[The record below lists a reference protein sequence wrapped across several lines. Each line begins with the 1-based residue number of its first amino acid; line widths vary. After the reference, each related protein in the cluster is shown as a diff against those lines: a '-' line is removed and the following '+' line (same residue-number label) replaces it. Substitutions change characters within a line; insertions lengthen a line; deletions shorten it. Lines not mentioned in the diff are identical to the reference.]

1 VRAQDNAR
9 KSDTGTERAP
19 ARPRVGGERTP
30 VQRLLAL
37 QGTAGNAAVV
47 QLLHEAGHPGA
58 RERHQHG
65 AGCGHEVAEA
75 QVQRSAVHDVLRG
88 AGRPLDDATRTDM
101 EARLG
106 ADFSDVR
113 VHDDGAARASA
124 AAVGARAYTSGS
136 HVVIGDGGADRHTL
150 AHELTHVIQQRRGPV
165 AGTDDGSGLRISDP
179 SDRFER
185 EAEANATRALRDPT
199 PTPVHRQSADRH
211 AEAPGGSRPAAV
223 QRTQTA
229 TPAAPLSV
237 FQPGYASGDQ
247 FAIAAMLM
255 QDETRRVYITF
266 TSGNEEEER
275 AANKIAGFY
284 HDSGIA
290 DERVR
295 TVGAAPGTSAKKAA
309 TKKYKEDF
317 PQAELSAKELDKKLI
332 AVGGATETVAA
343 EFSDDMRKKVRAG
356 WGLEKDGAAGHTK
369 DAEVEEWLAS
379 KGVDAKGKTVA
390 ILWSRFSGKNN
401 EVHIEH
407 DSSYVGM
414 AQIIAGLN
422 SMDLVLI
429 VGDAAPKSRPK
440 GKYGSIAAGYDNAD
454 RTGEG
459 QDAKVPDF
467 KAKVVDLT
475 AFWQDSAVKKWGG
488 DTRTGQFLVF
498 DYLNRAGTARHLGFR
513 SGNLEAMALLGFN
526 VRYMEEPNSIGGS
539 RMEAWHAAEGTTRTS
554 AGGQA
559 PGYERLPVGEPP
571 TRSGRYQK
579 SLPEKEQTGAQK
591 HADWRKDGKEDY
603 ASLKTTSEGRSL
615 RKGFANEDLANIDA
629 YLTSGDSAKGLAPE
643 LIGEVKKMARELTVA
658 ADTLAN
664 ATKAHAKEAK
674 KKVDAQT
681 SGNATRITTATTLEE
696 RARANL
702 TAAEQSWAAARAGA
716 AKRFQELCAQYGTGD
731 ALRARNLHA
740 LRFGDVLSPEEP

>member
-1 VRAQDNAR
+1 M
-9 KSDTGTERAP
+9 
-19 ARPRVGGERTP
+19 
-30 VQRLLAL
+30 LAL
-37 QGTAGNAAVV
+37 QGSAGNAAVV
-47 QLLHEAGHPGA
+47 QLLREAGHPGA
-58 RERHQHG
+58 RERHEHG

-88 AGRPLDDATRTDM
+88 GGRPLDDATRTDM

-150 AHELTHVIQQRRGPV
+150 AHELTHVIQQRQGPV
-165 AGTDDGSGLRISDP
+165 AGTDNGSGLRISDP

-185 EAEANATRALRDPT
+185 EAEANATRALRDPA
-199 PTPVHRQSADRH
+199 PAAVQRQSADRHAEH

-223 QRTQTA
+223 QRTEAA
-229 TPAAPLSV
+229 TSAFPLAV

-255 QDETRRVYITF
+255 QDVTRRVYITF
-266 TSGNEEEER
+266 TEKEEQ
-275 AANKIAGFY
+275 AAQKIAQFY
-284 HDSGIA
+284 YESGI
-290 DERVR
+290 DDSRVR
-295 TVGAAPGTSAKKAA
+295 LVPASGTTVKKAA
-309 TKKYKEDF
+309 AAQYMADF
-317 PQAELSAKELDKKLI
+317 PQAGPKDVDKKLI
-332 AVGGATETVAA
+332 AVGGATQTVAQ

-356 WGLEKDGAAGHTK
+356 WGLEEDGAAGHTK
-369 DAEVEEWLAS
+369 DTKVKDWLKG
-379 KGVDAKGKTVA
+379 KGVDAEGKTVA

-422 SMDLVLI
+422 SVDLVLI
-429 VGDAAPKSRPK
+429 VGDPAPKSRPT
-440 GKYGSIAAGYDNAD
+440 GKYGSIAAGYNNEE
-454 RTGEG
+454 RTGAG
-459 QDAKVPDF
+459 QDVKVPDF
-467 KAKVVDLT
+467 KSKVVDLT
-475 AFWQDSAVKKWGG
+475 AFWQDSTVKEWGG

-539 RMEAWHAAEGTTRTS
+539 RMEAWHAADGTTETS
-554 AGGQA
+554 ARGQA

-579 SLPEKEQTGAQK
+579 SLPEKDQTGAQK
-591 HADWRKDGKEDY
+591 HADWHNPEKQEKEDY
-603 ASLKTTSEGRSL
+603 AHLKKTSGDPRGGSL
-615 RKGFANEDLANIDA
+615 RKGFADEDLANIDA

-643 LIGEVKKMARELTVA
+643 LIGEVKGTARKLA
-658 ADTLAN
+658 AAAAKLAE
-664 ATKAHAKEAK
+664 ATKAHDKAVKEVRNAE
-674 KKVDAQT
+674 T
-681 SGNATRITTATTLEE
+681 SGKETRMTAAAN
-696 RARANL
+696 RAKTARTDL
-702 TAAEQSWAAARAGA
+702 TAAEASSADARAAATRQF
-716 AKRFQELCAQYGTGD
+716 RDLCTQYGTGD
-731 ALRARNLHA
+731 ALRARNLYAPGFAH
-740 LRFGDVLSPEEP
+740 DLSPEGA